1 MKLTHDALQARISDL
16 QYQKRRRAL
25 TSSEAAELDN
35 LEYRYELRIRRVTDQ
50 IAACRAKLDRL
61 IAIRDGRAAA

>member
-1 MKLTHDALQARISDL
+1 MRLKHDTLLARISDL
-16 QYQKRRRAL
+16 QFQKRRRSL
-25 TSSEAAELDN
+25 TASEAAELDN

-61 IAIRDGRAAA
+61 CAIRDGRAAA

>member
-16 QYQKRRRAL
+16 QYQKRRRVL
-25 TSSEAAELDN
+25 TPSEAAELDN

-50 IAACRAKLDRL
+50 IAACRAKLERL